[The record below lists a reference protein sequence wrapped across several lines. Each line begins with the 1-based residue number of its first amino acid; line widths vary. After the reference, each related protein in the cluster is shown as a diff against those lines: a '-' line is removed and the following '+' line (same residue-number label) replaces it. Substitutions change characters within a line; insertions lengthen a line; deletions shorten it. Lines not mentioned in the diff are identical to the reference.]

1 MRSAEN
7 PNKMPRVPSPETRQR
22 LEMQINKL
30 ESGCDSEGSSIELI
44 VEATSELDVKSQ
56 KAFD

>member
-1 MRSAEN
+1 
-7 PNKMPRVPSPETRQR
+7 
-22 LEMQINKL
+22 MQINKL
-30 ESGCDSEGSSIELI
+30 ESGCDSEGSSIELV